1 MFIFAILLFYIIPSN
16 TRCMALYLRVIYDIY
31 LSLSV
36 LIFRHD
42 INWKKNKKNGADERE
57 ESRWSRLNVS
67 RTLQFVVVVSPSNFT
82 TTAEPTTTGQYRYVM
97 KSAKIK

>member
-1 MFIFAILLFYIIPSN
+1 
-16 TRCMALYLRVIYDIY
+16 MALYLRVIYDIY